1 MYFRYSSRSMVK
13 LWVLLCLGIVHA
25 RKNVLFLVSDDMRP
39 NIGAYDGPDYPSP
52 VHPKMHT
59 PNLDALAARSL
70 LLKRAYV
77 SVALCSP
84 SRTALLTSRRP
95 ETSHIWCIGPYFRQ
109 YGGNF
114 TTLPEYFKQNGY
126 RTIGMGKIFHP
137 GSSSGGDDPVSWTD
151 PYTHADDDYI
161 KADNVLIEAV
171 SEERAKARPLQDQL
185 LAEYA
190 IQAIKEVA
198 PKGKSG
204 EKPFFLAVGFRKP
217 HITWNFP
224 ARFKEYYPLES
235 LRLPPNYY
243 APVGIPEIAWHSFV
257 NLTIFKDMQPYHV
270 ADTGH
275 INFTFPDQIT
285 LEMRQA
291 YYSCISYI
299 DYELGR
305 VIAELDN
312 QGLTNNTIIS
322 FWGDHGWHLGE
333 NGEWEKM
340 TNFEA
345 ATHAPM
351 MIHVPGVTDHGVVT
365 EKITEFVDLYPT
377 LVEAAGLPKLDMCPP
392 NSQNVS
398 LCTEG
403 TSMVPLMTNP
413 TLDDWKNVAFSEY
426 SRVGNGIETDSVIG
440 YSMRTEEYRYTE
452 WVNFTAM
459 PIYKPLWDQQLGAE
473 LYDHMKDPEENYNRV
488 DDPAYKDLRV
498 ELSRNLRLGWRG
510 VIPHRRV

>member
-1 MYFRYSSRSMVK
+1 MMKILVFH
-13 LWVLLCLGIVHA
+13 LLYLGIVHG
-25 RKNVLFLVSDDMRP
+25 RKNVLFFVADDMRP
-39 NIGAYDGPDYPSP
+39 NIGAYDGPDFPSP

-59 PNLDALAARSL
+59 PNFDALAARSL

-77 SVALCSP
+77 SVALCNP

-95 ETSHIWCIGPYFRQ
+95 DTSHIWSNGLYFRR

-126 RTIGMGKIFHP
+126 RTIGMGKVFHP
-137 GSSSGGDDPVSWTD
+137 GEMSGNDDPVSWTD
-151 PYTHADDDYI
+151 PYIHADDDYI
-161 KADNVLIEAV
+161 RADNLLIEAV
-171 SEERAKARPLQDQL
+171 SEERAKARPLTDQL

-190 IQAIKEVA
+190 IQALKEVA
-198 PKGKSG
+198 PKARSG
-204 EKPFFLAVGFRKP
+204 EQPFFLAVGFRKP

-243 APVGIPEIAWHSFV
+243 APVGMPSIAWHNFV
-257 NLTIFKDMQPYHV
+257 NLTRFNDMQPYNVTH
-270 ADTGH
+270 TGH
-275 INFTFPDQIT
+275 INFTFPKQIT

-299 DYELGR
+299 DYEFGR
-305 VIAELDN
+305 VVAELDD
-312 QGLTNNTIIS
+312 QGLANNTIIS
-322 FWGDHGWHLGE
+322 FWGDHGWQLGE
-333 NGEWEKM
+333 HSEWQKE
-340 TNFEA
+340 TNFED

-365 EKITEFVDLYPT
+365 EKLTEFVDLYPT
-377 LVEAAGLPKLDMCPP
+377 LVEAAGLPKLNMCPP

-413 TLDDWKNVAFSEY
+413 ATNEWKTAAFSQYAEK
-426 SRVGNGIETDSVIG
+426 SNGIDGDAVMG
-440 YSMRTEEYRYTE
+440 YSMRTEMYRYTE
-452 WVNFTAM
+452 WVNFKAM
-459 PIYKPLWDQQLGAE
+459 PLYRPMWDELQGVE
-473 LYDHMKDPEENYNRV
+473 LYDHTKDPQENYNRA
-488 DDPAYKDLRV
+488 DDPSYKDIRV

-510 VIPHRRV
+510 ALPNRRI